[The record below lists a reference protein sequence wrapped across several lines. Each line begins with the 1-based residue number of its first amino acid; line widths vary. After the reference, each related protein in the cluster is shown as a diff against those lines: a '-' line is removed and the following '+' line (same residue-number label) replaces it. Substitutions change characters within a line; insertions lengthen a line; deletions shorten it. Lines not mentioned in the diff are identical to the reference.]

1 MSPRKFDLI
10 ALIESLDCDYHYKNQ
25 LSGTSITVTTT
36 TTKSMIFIVLLV
48 GAVSA
53 LHEEPGLLQSALSNP
68 AVFTKL
74 FSEYAVE
81 QDRHYLA
88 QERRLRAG
96 LFRQTL
102 KEVGAVYHLNEPKHR
117 NILIP

>member
-1 MSPRKFDLI
+1 MIFFVLLI
-10 ALIESLDCDYHYKNQ
+10 A
-25 LSGTSITVTTT
+25 
-36 TTKSMIFIVLLV
+36 
-48 GAVSA
+48 AASA
-53 LHEEPGLLQSALSNP
+53 APGLLQSALSNP

-74 FSEYAVE
+74 FSEYGVA

-102 KEVGAVYHLNEPKHR
+102 KEVGIFGSGRYLWVA
-117 NILIP
+117 I